1 MAKQMTSAEA
11 GKLLRS
17 LQQELDNCRELESK
31 SATFSAAVE
40 EDEEKIRPDY
50 DFAKTQEELDGLE
63 RQIRQLKHAIN
74 VFNLTTEVPGFAM
87 TVDQMLVYLP
97 QQTARRDK
105 LRAMQGRLPRER
117 QASYNSNFIEYTIAN
132 YDIEQ
137 AKAAYLKAA
146 DEVTRAQ
153 LALDKVNSTV
163 PLTVELD

>member
-87 TVDQMLVYLP
+87 TVD
-97 QQTARRDK
+97 
-105 LRAMQGRLPRER
+105 
-117 QASYNSNFIEYTIAN
+117 
-132 YDIEQ
+132 
-137 AKAAYLKAA
+137 
-146 DEVTRAQ
+146 
-153 LALDKVNSTV
+153 
-163 PLTVELD
+163 